1 LNPNNITT
9 FKQST
14 AMAKAKNIFTP
25 GKIKIA
31 TYIEDHNID
40 ELTLK
45 LFARIIEKI
54 TGNES
59 I

>member
-1 LNPNNITT
+1 
-9 FKQST
+9 
-14 AMAKAKNIFTP
+14 MAKAKNIFTP